1 MAKLDPIVEFR
12 EEHRKV
18 QFSRWKLD
26 ELGKHFAQSC
36 AEGCPFF
43 AGRILSG
50 KDNAK
55 VEYRCLI
62 K

>member
-36 AEGCPFF
+36 AEGVSLLRW
-43 AGRILSG
+43 ADTIWKGQR
-50 KDNAK
+50 
-55 VEYRCLI
+55 
-62 K
+62 